1 MTPDERMDP
10 ESAVSDAIFKLAD
23 VQDMTSFD
31 DIRVLVAEV
40 VKECLTPALAVLK
53 ATPPICETCG
63 RRKRPRGREP
73 FDPTWCGPMCAGYED
88 DPVWVPSRVE
98 EFGTE
103 RKGGGQH
110 GNDD

>member
-53 ATPPICETCG
+53 ATPPICA
-63 RRKRPRGREP
+63 
-73 FDPTWCGPMCAGYED
+73 WCGPMCAGYED